1 MRISPETVAKL
12 QALLTERLGQTEA
25 SGRATA
31 PTGASPQFELE
42 EPVIL
47 SAELRLIL
55 LLHEMVQKISDVDPQ
70 KVAEVARKLQSGN
83 YSPDAK
89 AVAEA
94 ILNELGG

>member
-12 QALLTERLGQTEA
+12 QALLAERMGRAEA
-25 SGRATA
+25 SGRTVH
-31 PTGASPQFELE
+31 PSGGLSRSE

-55 LLHEMVQKISDVDPQ
+55 LLHEMVQKMEEVDMK
-70 KVAEVARKLQSGN
+70 KVAEVARKLQSGD